1 MRLVRPS
8 WLWALLLAL
17 SACSSVST
25 PSDAGTPDSGTQAGS
40 VTGQVYLE
48 GASSHGGVSVSLEGS
63 GQSATSATDG
73 RFTLESAPVGTH
85 MLVARMAGYSEA
97 RQSITVQAG
106 QATSVRLDLQRGRG
120 SIQGTVRLEGVL
132 DSSGVIVTVVETGAT
147 ATSNSAGHFTLSGL
161 GSSTYTLELKR
172 TDYVTARQTV
182 EVRGT
187 GATLF
192 DATLTRERGSIAGT
206 IQLEGTTNHSGA
218 VITLVEAGATA
229 TTNAQG
235 HFRFENIMTGTYTLR
250 VRRELF
256 VDVQEPV
263 TVRMGQSSQVT
274 MSMVLVRGDVAGTVQ
289 LADGATPSGVTITV
303 TQTGTTTTTNSQG
316 EFTFNGLPLGNYTL
330 TAQRVGYATQ
340 QQAVTVRTG
349 AAATVAF
356 TLVIARGRVEG
367 TALLEGQSIHSGIT
381 ITLAG
386 TGATTTTDSQGRFTL
401 TNISAG
407 SHTVEARM
415 SGYAL
420 AQQTVQVTENQAAT
434 VSLSLARER
443 GGIAGVIQLEGSASP
458 VDITVTLVGTTYTT
472 RTNASGQFSFNALP
486 TGAYT
491 VEAQKDRFTTIQ
503 RSVTVRAGATE
514 QLLLTMSIARGHI
527 SGVVQLEDAPTTS
540 GISVAVVQTNTSML
554 TDSQGRFAFSN
565 LPIGTYTVTAWWNGY
580 NVTERSV
587 EVRSQATTDVVIT
600 LRRSAGIVAGTVQLE
615 GASNHEGVA
624 VSLAGQDVTATTDAQ
639 GRFVLEGVRDGHH
652 TLTARRPHYTRAE
665 TSLDVSGEQPAS
677 VNLSLARLGDV
688 QVAAPMLAV
697 QGGHMTLTGAGFGDE
712 PGAIDVTVGGRSVTD
727 FISWSDTQVVTRVA
741 HDVAPG
747 ALDVVMTPNV
757 SWRRSATASVR
768 VLPQKTLAYRES
780 WGMGIRPSNE
790 VFVWGESYPLGNI
803 QQVPEGLS
811 DVVSVGASSGTAF
824 AVKADGTVVSWG
836 ASLHALGAPAGLS
849 GVVAVEGG
857 YLFAAALKAD
867 GTVVAWGTNGLGES
881 SVPEG
886 LQDVVALSAGE
897 NHTLALKADG
907 TVVSWGANIWGESDV
922 PAGLS
927 NVVGIAS
934 TNSSSLAV
942 RADGTLVFWGEL
954 PPQSTR
960 MPEVDDVVAIAGGLS
975 HYVALR
981 ADGTVVSWGNDN
993 HGQATPPANLG
1004 PISAVAG
1011 RANWLNIAIRRDGHL
1026 ELWGYTGPLF
1036 ALPPFDLVL
1045 RVPAW

>member
-40 VTGQVYLE
+40 VTGQAYLE

-63 GQSATSATDG
+63 GQSASTATDG
-73 RFTLESAPVGTH
+73 RFTLENVPAGTH
-85 MLVARMAGYSEA
+85 MVVARMAGYSEA

-120 SIQGTVRLEGVL
+120 SIQGTLRLEGL
-132 DSSGVIVTVVETGAT
+132 MDASGVLVTVVETGAT
-147 ATSNSAGHFTLSGL
+147 ATSNSAGHFTVSDL
-161 GSSTYTLELKR
+161 GSQTYTLELKR
-172 TDYVTARQTV
+172 ADYVTARQTV

-192 DATLTRERGSIAGT
+192 NATLTRERGGITGT
-206 IQLEGTTNHSGA
+206 VRLEGTANHSGA

-229 TTNAQG
+229 TTNTQG
-235 HFRFENIMTGTYTLR
+235 QFQFENVMTGTYTLR

-256 VDVQEPV
+256 AEAQEPV
-263 TVRMGQSSQVT
+263 TVRAGQSSQVT
-274 MSMVLVRGDVAGTVQ
+274 VSMVLLRGDVAGTVQ
-289 LADGATPSGVTITV
+289 LADGATPSGVTLTV
-303 TQTGTTTTTNSQG
+303 TQTGATTTTNSLG
-316 EFTFNGLPLGNYTL
+316 EFSFDGLPLGNYTL

-340 QQAVTVRTG
+340 QQSVTVRTG

-367 TALLEGQSIHSGIT
+367 TAQLEGQSNHAGIS

-401 TNISAG
+401 NNISAG

-420 AQQTVQVTENQAAT
+420 AQQTVQVTENQPAT
-434 VSLSLARER
+434 VSLSLTRER
-443 GGIAGVIQLEGSASP
+443 GGIAGAIQLEGSTSP
-458 VDITVTLVGTTYTT
+458 VDITVTLVGTSYTT
-472 RTNASGQFSFNALP
+472 RTNASGQFSFNAIP
-486 TGAYT
+486 TGNYT
-491 VEAQKDRFTTIQ
+491 LEAQKDRFTTLQ
-503 RSVTVRAGATE
+503 RAVTVRAGATE
-514 QLLLTMSIARGHI
+514 QLLLTMSIARGSI
-527 SGVVQLEDAPTTS
+527 AGVVQLEDAPTTS
-540 GISVAVVQTNTSML
+540 GISVAVVQTNSSVL
-554 TDSQGRFAFSN
+554 TDSQGRFSFSN

-600 LRRSAGIVAGTVQLE
+600 LRRSAGIVAGIVQLE

-624 VSLAGQDVTATTDAQ
+624 VSLAGHDVTATTDAQ

-652 TLTARRPHYTRAE
+652 TLTARRPHYARAE
-665 TSLDVSGEQPAS
+665 TSLDVSREQPSS

-688 QVAAPMLAV
+688 EVAAPKLAV
-697 QGGHMTLTGAGFGDE
+697 QGGHLTLTGAGFGDA
-712 PGAIDVTVGGRSVTD
+712 PGAIDVTVGGRTVTD
-727 FISWSDTQVVTRVA
+727 FISWTDTQVVARVA
-741 HDVAPG
+741 HDVVPG
-747 ALDVVMTPNV
+747 TRDVVMTPNV
-757 SWRRSATASVR
+757 SWRGSATASVR
-768 VLPQKTLAYRES
+768 VLPQKTLAYREA

-790 VFVWGESYPLGNI
+790 VVVWGETSPSSNV

-811 DVVSVGASSGTAF
+811 DVVSVAAASGTA
-824 AVKADGTVVSWG
+824 
-836 ASLHALGAPAGLS
+836 
-849 GVVAVEGG
+849 
-857 YLFAAALKAD
+857 YALKAD
-867 GTVVAWGTNGLGES
+867 GTVVAWGASLHALRAPAGLSGVVAIEGGAQFAAALKQDGTVVAWGANGLGES

-907 TVVSWGANIWGESDV
+907 TVVAWGANIWGESNV
-922 PAGLS
+922 PADLR

-934 TNSSSLAV
+934 TTSSSLAL
-942 RADGTLVFWGEL
+942 RSDGTLVSWGEL
-954 PPQSTR
+954 PAQATP
-960 MPEVDDVVAIAGGLS
+960 MPEVDDIVSIAGGLS

-981 ADGTVVSWGNDN
+981 ADGTVVAWGNDN
-993 HGQATPPANLG
+993 HGQATPPASHG
-1004 PISAVAG
+1004 PISVVSG
-1011 RANWLNIAIRRDGHL
+1011 RANWLNIAIRNDGRL

-1045 RVPAW
+1045 RVPAG